1 MKKNCKKG
9 CKSSKKEEYY
19 VPPPAVLQS
28 ESSIFRG
35 EWDAEGVYFYQAFR
49 PEIAEWALENQRFGG
64 PYWKPTRMTW
74 IKPSFAWMLY
84 RSGYGRRPGQT
95 RVLKV
100 KLSHQTV
107 AHLLSYCRCNGTNKE
122 TKMKRQTNEETG
134 YGMVQWDP
142 ERDLFAAEGHSPR
155 RLLHTRSIQIGLA
168 RKLSEFYVDN
178 IISIQDV
185 TELAHQVGVAHRLKG
200 DKATFLAMEAIQ
212 ARLPE
217 ERPYLPGIIR
227 SKLQELAMLPGPAAD
242 MVQQIGRGYIKQIP
256 SGSAFCTLLAKPFL
270 CLNVRLFENIL
281 SVFQEILLS

>member
-1 MKKNCKKG
+1 
-9 CKSSKKEEYY
+9 
-19 VPPPAVLQS
+19 
-28 ESSIFRG
+28 
-35 EWDAEGVYFYQAFR
+35 
-49 PEIAEWALENQRFGG
+49 
-64 PYWKPTRMTW
+64 
-74 IKPSFAWMLY
+74 
-84 RSGYGRRPGQT
+84 
-95 RVLKV
+95 
-100 KLSHQTV
+100 
-107 AHLLSYCRCNGTNKE
+107 
-122 TKMKRQTNEETG
+122 MKRQTNEETG

-168 RKLSEFYVDN
+168 GKLSEFYVDN

-242 MVQQIGRGYIKQIP
+242 MVQQIGRVK
-256 SGSAFCTLLAKPFL
+256 AET
-270 CLNVRLFENIL
+270 
-281 SVFQEILLS
+281 